1 VSAPSYRV
9 RPALDIGIWTLASS
23 CGKLDLF
30 TCFSAKMVG
39 AMSAKSVDY
48 ANIAFDLIDEFDRS
62 FRPEQVVGC
71 MSTALG
77 RFGFSSFLV
86 VDVPEIT
93 SNARPVFLL
102 NGWPP
107 AWAEHYQGHNYYK
120 DDPVAARC
128 RRSVDPFEWS
138 EATYDAEKCP
148 RAAEVMDA
156 GRQFGLHDGFVVP
169 IDRHTGT
176 MSGVTMAG
184 DRPDFEPRAKRAMH
198 LIGLYA
204 HAKAMSLIGREDI
217 SRPASDLTEG
227 EREVLTWTAVG
238 KSSWEISVILN
249 MSEAGVVWRLKQA
262 MSKLGANNKTQ
273 AVVNAIVA
281 KQISV

>member
-107 AWAEHYQGHNYYK
+107 AWAEHYQGHNY
-120 DDPVAARC
+120 
-128 RRSVDPFEWS
+128 
-138 EATYDAEKCP
+138 
-148 RAAEVMDA
+148 
-156 GRQFGLHDGFVVP
+156 
-169 IDRHTGT
+169 
-176 MSGVTMAG
+176 
-184 DRPDFEPRAKRAMH
+184 
-198 LIGLYA
+198 
-204 HAKAMSLIGREDI
+204 
-217 SRPASDLTEG
+217 
-227 EREVLTWTAVG
+227 
-238 KSSWEISVILN
+238 
-249 MSEAGVVWRLKQA
+249 
-262 MSKLGANNKTQ
+262 
-273 AVVNAIVA
+273 
-281 KQISV
+281 

>member
-1 VSAPSYRV
+1 LR
-9 RPALDIGIWTLASS
+9 
-23 CGKLDLF
+23 CGKLSSV
-30 TCFSAKMVG
+30 TWFSAAMVG
-39 AMSAKSVDY
+39 AMSAESVDY
-48 ANIAFDLIDEFDRS
+48 AHIAFDLIDEFDRFS
-62 FRPEQVVGC
+62 KPEQVVGC

-77 RFGFSSFLV
+77 KFGFTSFLV

-93 SNARPVFLL
+93 NNTKPIFLL
-102 NGWPP
+102 NGWPS
-107 AWAEHYQGHNYYK
+107 AWAEHYQCHNYYK

-138 EATYDAEKCP
+138 EATYDSEKHP

-156 GRQFGLHDGFVVP
+156 GRQFGLRDGFVVP
-169 IDRHTGT
+169 VDRHTGT

-184 DRPDFEPRAKRAMH
+184 ERPDFEPRAKRAMH

-204 HAKAMSLIGREDI
+204 HAKAISLLGREDI
-217 SRPASDLTEG
+217 SRPASDLTQG

-262 MSKLGANNKTQ
+262 MAKLGASNKTQ

-281 KQISV
+281 KQISI